1 MNRFWKGYD
10 YVFYRTYL
18 HYKKN
23 RQKWYYRF
31 FVKQDE
37 EHGFQTFFVGIIVA
51 HLAFIF
57 LGIYLVL
64 YRDFNGLPYRS
75 SGIVLLPVLLPL
87 VIIFTL
93 RYNND
98 NHIKIVSKYWQ
109 GENKALRKK
118 RTKWIVL
125 FYLCSSFG
133 GFIFIAL
140 LRQWLRQ

>member
-57 LGIYLVL
+57 LGIYTEILMACPIGLLGLCYCQFYFLWLL
-64 YRDFNGLPYRS
+64 YLPYD
-75 SGIVLLPVLLPL
+75 
-87 VIIFTL
+87 IIMTIIL
-93 RYNND
+93 
-98 NHIKIVSKYWQ
+98 K
-109 GENKALRKK
+109 L
-118 RTKWIVL
+118 
-125 FYLCSSFG
+125 
-133 GFIFIAL
+133 
-140 LRQWLRQ
+140 